1 MEMRSGAVQLGYGL
15 GDLGRRVGFETRS
28 LLLPLLNPSRVVRLK
43 AVLPTETMN
52 TIIETN
58 RLRLRRL
65 SSDDAEFILRLL
77 NEPSFIQNIGD
88 RGVRTI
94 DDARAYIL
102 KGPIASYEKFG
113 FGLWLIEEK
122 ESAAAIGM
130 CGLLKRDVLEDVDI
144 GYALL
149 PQYWSR
155 GYALESASAVLQ
167 YAKDNLGS
175 KRVLAVVN
183 GNNQSSISL
192 LEKLGFQYERMVRL
206 SDDAAEIKLFS
217 VTV

>member
-1 MEMRSGAVQLGYGL
+1 MFIL
-15 GDLGRRVGFETRS
+15 ET
-28 LLLPLLNPSRVVRLK
+28 
-43 AVLPTETMN
+43 E
-52 TIIETN
+52 

-65 SSDDAEFILRLL
+65 SVDDAEFILRLL

-113 FGLWLIEEK
+113 FGLWLVETR
-122 ESAAAIGM
+122 SPCVPIGI

-149 PQYWSR
+149 PEFWSQ
-155 GYALESASAVLQ
+155 GYAFESASAVMA
-167 YAKDNLGS
+167 YASEKLGA

-183 GNNQSSISL
+183 PDNQSSIRL
-192 LEKLGFQYERMVRL
+192 LNKMGFQYERMIRL
-206 SDDAAEIKLFS
+206 AEDAPEIKLFGS
-217 VTV
+217 VLLI

>member
-1 MEMRSGAVQLGYGL
+1 MVLETDRLQLRML
-15 GDLGRRVGFETRS
+15 S
-28 LLLPLLNPSRVVRLK
+28 L
-43 AVLPTETMN
+43 
-52 TIIETN
+52 
-58 RLRLRRL
+58 
-65 SSDDAEFILRLL
+65 DDAEFILRLL

-113 FGLWLIEEK
+113 FGLWIVETKSTGLPVGI
-122 ESAAAIGM
+122 

-149 PQYWSR
+149 PEFWSQ
-155 GYALESASAVLQ
+155 GYAFESASGVMA
-167 YAKDNLGS
+167 YAREKLGS

-183 GNNQSSISL
+183 PDNQSSIRL
-192 LEKLGFQYERMVRL
+192 LDKLGFQYERVVRL
-206 SDDAAEIKLFS
+206 AENAPEIKLFAAQ
-217 VTV
+217 V